1 MCSPERP
8 PGRNRVRARAIAP
21 DHVVAARGHA
31 APIEESALDTT
42 SDHVA
47 QNREQLERLR
57 ELVAR
62 LSDGDLR
69 RELPDGW
76 TIGDVL
82 AHLAFYDRRAAVLL
96 ERFAIEGVFAS
107 PYDYE
112 TINTALP
119 YLTRRIPP
127 RDIVAEVVEAA
138 EAADRAAAA
147 TPATLVEEI
156 RRLNQVK
163 LERADH
169 RRSHLDDIEALLGSR

>member
-1 MCSPERP
+1 M
-8 PGRNRVRARAIAP
+8 
-21 DHVVAARGHA
+21 
-31 APIEESALDTT
+31 DTT
-42 SDHVA
+42 ADHVA

-57 ELVAR
+57 SLVAR
-62 LSDGDLR
+62 LSDDDLR

-96 ERFAIEGVFAS
+96 ERFATEGVFAS

-112 TINTALP
+112 TINAALP
-119 YLTRRIPP
+119 YLTRRMPP
-127 RDIVAEVVEAA
+127 REIIAEVVEAA

-147 TPATLVEEI
+147 TPATLIEEI

-169 RRSHLDDIEALLGSR
+169 RRNHLEDIEALLGSR